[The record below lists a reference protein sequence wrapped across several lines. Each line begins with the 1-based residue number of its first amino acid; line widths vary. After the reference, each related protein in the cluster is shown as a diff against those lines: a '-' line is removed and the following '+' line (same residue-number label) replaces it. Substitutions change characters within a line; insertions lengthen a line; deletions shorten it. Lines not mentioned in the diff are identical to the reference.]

1 MDQRDIVQALTEFSN
16 RNHLPYKLQEQM
28 IAHMQ
33 LKFKTESLQH
43 QGTMASLPKAIRSSI
58 AQHLFLETLEKVYLF
73 QGTSY
78 NFLTQLV
85 RNADIFISS
94 STS

>member
-1 MDQRDIVQALTEFSN
+1 
-16 RNHLPYKLQEQM
+16 
-28 IAHMQ
+28 MQ

>member
-16 RNHLPYKLQEQM
+16 RNQLPYKLQEQL

-43 QGTMASLPKAIRSSI
+43 QGTMAFLPKAIRSSI
-58 AQHLFLETLEKVYLF
+58 AQHLLIETLEKKFNY

-78 NFLTQLV
+78 NFHSAV
-85 RNADIFISS
+85 AIR
-94 STS
+94 